1 MTVLQQAR
9 ENEGYIIGLR
19 REFHAEPELSL
30 KEFHTAD
37 RIEEELEKMGI
48 SHWRWQRNRR
58 IRSFKG
64 HGRGRRHDCS
74 PGGYGCAVYRRD
86 SQNRVL
92 FPKARRDAR
101 LRT

>member
-48 SHWRWQRNRR
+48 SHWRCRETGVYAVLKGTGEGGGTIALRR
-58 IRSFKG
+58 IRMRCLSK
-64 HGRGRRHDCS
+64 RLTKQS
-74 PGGYGCAVYRRD
+74 IVPE
-86 SQNRVL
+86 
-92 FPKARRDAR
+92 ARRDAR

>member
-37 RIEEELEKMGI
+37 RIEEELE
-48 SHWRWQRNRR
+48 
-58 IRSFKG
+58 
-64 HGRGRRHDCS
+64 
-74 PGGYGCAVYRRD
+74 
-86 SQNRVL
+86 
-92 FPKARRDAR
+92 
-101 LRT
+101 

>member
-48 SHWRWQRNRR
+48 SHWRCR
-58 IRSFKG
+58 
-64 HGRGRRHDCS
+64 
-74 PGGYGCAVYRRD
+74 
-86 SQNRVL
+86 
-92 FPKARRDAR
+92 
-101 LRT
+101 